1 MCEPIRPVP
10 LQAQMEAYWIQEIEK
25 EKSKAIELYN
35 TNKKLAGDARKMRK
49 DLDEMKKKIES
60 LKEKRKEDR
69 MFYMGNLKI
78 KVEKSNGELEEANKK
93 LREFNKRL
101 VADERAKVRAE
112 ARSAEKE
119 ERRRFYGTLSNYY
132 CKKQRMEEA
141 LVSMEHIAG
150 GGDTKGFFKDFLD
163 YLFAKGK
170 LSLKFSPN
178 AAFEVYHSLKLSR
191 GRYLR
196 LKKAF
201 VKNKIPD
208 PFPSRSELQKMELQF
223 GSLSDISVKTEKIVD
238 KDGREKEVTICMLRN
253 VRSYIEKR
261 IKALE
266 KEGKLVFDNCTGA
279 TIWIGVTGDKGGDE
293 FKLCLI
299 IGNVEKTNSAHHL
312 IPVGM
317 FNGDESAHNI
327 STYLSDVIA
336 QINSLE
342 HISIAMDGELRE
354 VPIKQYLVGDMKFQ
368 SEMLGH
374 EGGRSTCGCIYCYS
388 TVAKKISEY
397 TRGTNSV
404 TRTEESYK
412 VDSASKAKSNAG
424 RHNVK
429 PDSSFVFSRIPLD
442 RVVPASLHIVM
453 GLAQHYGFD
462 YILDLA
468 KIEDNTSGVPLEKSD
483 KKTERKAKS
492 AVQVWE
498 NNVEKLEKY
507 LQSAGCVKTVLDNF
521 AQKRITPLTKEGEG
535 CAAQKCVFLDKH
547 IKQAAIY
554 DARKVECSE
563 CFETFHAIC
572 SGVLEEDQWLLT
584 NDPEWDFFCLTC
596 SSKATSIGKWCS
608 KVIEDLKKET
618 EEAKERLKEK
628 IEEYNLLMV
637 AVNGMGP
644 VRKSLEK
651 AWKDLGADMSAW
663 TQTFTG
669 NHVLKL
675 LDEDAIDKYLA
686 VLAPSSIIPHVKQY
700 LVAIGKIQKMC
711 VAREMSAVEKEE
723 LNKQIR
729 RQSFNLPRP
738 DLNTLG

>member
-1 MCEPIRPVP
+1 
-10 LQAQMEAYWIQEIEK
+10 MEAYWIQEIEK

-78 KVEKSNGELEEANKK
+78 VREEREEEKRKAKNLAEEKERVEKNYVSAYKLFQKVEKSNGELEEANKK

-150 GGDTKGFFKDFLD
+150 GGDTTGFFKDFLD

-279 TIWIGVTGDKGGDE
+279 TIWIGVT
-293 FKLCLI
+293 
-299 IGNVEKTNSAHHL
+299 
-312 IPVGM
+312 VGM

-424 RHNVK
+424 RH
-429 PDSSFVFSRIPLD
+429 
-442 RVVPASLHIVM
+442 
-453 GLAQHYGFD
+453 
-462 YILDLA
+462 
-468 KIEDNTSGVPLEKSD
+468 
-483 KKTERKAKS
+483 
-492 AVQVWE
+492 
-498 NNVEKLEKY
+498 
-507 LQSAGCVKTVLDNF
+507 
-521 AQKRITPLTKEGEG
+521 
-535 CAAQKCVFLDKH
+535 
-547 IKQAAIY
+547 
-554 DARKVECSE
+554 
-563 CFETFHAIC
+563 
-572 SGVLEEDQWLLT
+572 
-584 NDPEWDFFCLTC
+584 
-596 SSKATSIGKWCS
+596 
-608 KVIEDLKKET
+608 
-618 EEAKERLKEK
+618 
-628 IEEYNLLMV
+628 
-637 AVNGMGP
+637 
-644 VRKSLEK
+644 
-651 AWKDLGADMSAW
+651 
-663 TQTFTG
+663 
-669 NHVLKL
+669 
-675 LDEDAIDKYLA
+675 
-686 VLAPSSIIPHVKQY
+686 
-700 LVAIGKIQKMC
+700 
-711 VAREMSAVEKEE
+711 
-723 LNKQIR
+723 
-729 RQSFNLPRP
+729 
-738 DLNTLG
+738 